1 MKRGQKR
8 SPVQR
13 ARDRLTIAQMALKGY
28 SQMEIA
34 DYLEMSQGQI
44 SKELKE
50 IKDDWRS
57 CAVRERELERGR
69 MLSKLE
75 LVEREFWEAWRSS
88 REQKESALVEQLA
101 IATGGD
107 SSGNT
112 RTKKQKR
119 TEDSHGNPAYL
130 RGVLDCVKE
139 AAKILELYPDGG
151 QQANNATP
159 TQRSTSSGLSGDT
172 VEAIRSQILGVTHEQ
187 PSQPE
192 PDNARSIALSAEV
205 AERQEAG

>member
-13 ARDRLTIAQMALKGY
+13 ERDRLTITRMALQGY

-44 SKELKE
+44 SRELKQ
-50 IKDDWRS
+50 IKDEWRS
-57 CAVRERELERGR
+57 CAVRDRELERGR
-69 MLSKLE
+69 TLSKLA
-75 LVEREFWEAWRSS
+75 LVEREFWEAWHSS

-101 IATGGD
+101 VATGSD
-107 SSGNT
+107 SST

-139 AAKILELYPDGG
+139 AAKILEMYPSGE
-151 QQANNATP
+151 QQLNNSTA

-187 PSQPE
+187 PNQPE
-192 PDNARSIALSAEV
+192 PDDARSVALSAEV
-205 AERQEAG
+205 VERQVPS